1 MKKIHV
7 LIVDDSAVV
16 RQILREILS
25 SDDGI
30 EVVGTAADPYI
41 ARKKIKK
48 LCPDV
53 ITLDVE
59 MPKMDGISFLRN
71 LMRLRPM
78 PVIMVSSLTE
88 EGADIALEA
97 LGLGAVDYVSKPKED
112 VAENLAEY
120 SQEIIDKVKA
130 AASARIV
137 SSPHD
142 EAGVYSSDS
151 DKQAIGPSHS
161 TTTVLKKS
169 PQSKII
175 TRINEKIIAI
185 GASTGGTEAIKE
197 ILINMNADSPAM
209 VITQHIPSA
218 FSAAFA
224 RRMNTVSSMLVGE
237 AKHGEQIKSGHVY
250 IAPGDKHLVLEK
262 KAGKYY
268 CVLDDGDLVNRHK
281 PSVDVLFRS
290 VAQSAGSNAIGIILT
305 GMGVDGARGLGEM
318 RETGAITLAQDERS
332 SVVWGMPGA
341 AVKLNVVD
349 HVMPVNSMASKL
361 STLLREY

>member
-1 MKKIHV
+1 MKKVHV

-30 EVVGTAADPYI
+30 EVVGTAADPYV
-41 ARKKIKK
+41 AREKIKK

-97 LGLGAVDYVSKPKED
+97 LGLGAVDYVSKPKVD
-112 VAENLAEY
+112 VAENLVEY

-130 AASARIV
+130 AASAKINQPG
-137 SSPHD
+137 SD
-142 EAGVYSSDS
+142 ESGDVVKDS
-151 DKQAIGPSHS
+151 VKHEALVSHS
-161 TTTVLKKS
+161 TTTVLQKSPVKKS
-169 PQSKII
+169 GASE
-175 TRINEKIIAI
+175 RVIAI

-197 ILINMNADSPAM
+197 ILVNMKADSPAM
-209 VITQHIPSA
+209 VITQHIPRA
-218 FSAAFA
+218 FSTAFA
-224 RRMNTVSSMLVGE
+224 RRMNTISSMLVGE
-237 AKHGEQIKSGHVY
+237 ARHGEKIKPGHVY
-250 IAPGDKHLVLEK
+250 IAPGDQHLMLEK
-262 KAGKYY
+262 KAGEFY
-268 CVLDDGDLVNRHK
+268 CVLDDGDPVNRHK

-290 VAQSAGSNAIGIILT
+290 VAQTVGSSAIGIILT
-305 GMGVDGARGLGEM
+305 GMGADGARGLGEM
-318 RETGAITLAQDERS
+318 REMGAITMAQDEQS

-349 HVMPVNSMASKL
+349 HVMPLNNMANKL
-361 STLLREY
+361 TALLRE

>member
-30 EVVGTAADPYI
+30 EVVGTASDPYV
-41 ARKKIKK
+41 AREKIKK

-78 PVIMVSSLTE
+78 PVIMISSLTE

-112 VAENLAEY
+112 IADNLADY
-120 SQEIIDKVKA
+120 SQEIIGKVKA
-130 AASARIV
+130 AASAKIIPGIHDGISTSKNSFIKPAV
-137 SSPHD
+137 SRKD
-142 EAGVYSSDS
+142 ATV
-151 DKQAIGPSHS
+151 
-161 TTTVLKKS
+161 TVLKKS
-169 PQSKII
+169 SLAKVSIED
-175 TRINEKIIAI
+175 TIIAI

-197 ILINMNADSPAM
+197 ILINMKAESPGI
-209 VITQHIPSA
+209 VITQHIPRA

-224 RRMNTVSSMLVGE
+224 RRMNTISPMLVGE
-237 AKHGEQIKSGHVY
+237 AEDGQQIKPGHVY
-250 IAPGDKHLVLEK
+250 IAPGDLHLMLK
-262 KAGKYY
+262 KIKGKYY
-268 CVLDDGDLVNRHK
+268 CVLIDGDPVNRHK

-290 VAQSAGSNAIGIILT
+290 VAKNVGSNAIGIILT
-305 GMGVDGARGLGEM
+305 GMGADGARGLGEM
-318 RETGAITLAQDERS
+318 RATGAITMAQNEQS

-341 AVKLNVVD
+341 AVKLNAVD
-349 HVMPVNSMASKL
+349 HVLPVSSIAGKL
-361 STLLREY
+361 STILRE

>member
-30 EVVGTAADPYI
+30 EVVGTAADPYV
-41 ARKKIKK
+41 AREKIKK

-53 ITLDVE
+53 LTLDVE

-97 LGLGAVDYVSKPKED
+97 LGLGAVDYVCKPKENI
-112 VAENLAEY
+112 AENLADY

-130 AASARIV
+130 AASAKII
-137 SSPHD
+137 SSAHD
-142 EAGVYSSDS
+142 DASTGKSKFVNPAVVR
-151 DKQAIGPSHS
+151 KHS
-161 TTTVLKKS
+161 ITTVLKKS
-169 PQSKII
+169 PLAEGK
-175 TRINEKIIAI
+175 TDETIIAM

-197 ILINMNADSPAM
+197 ILTNMKADSPGI
-209 VITQHIPSA
+209 VITQHIPRA

-224 RRMNTVSSMLVGE
+224 RRMNTVSPMLVGE
-237 AKHGEQIKSGHVY
+237 AEDGQQIKPGHVY
-250 IAPGDKHLVLEK
+250 IAPGDQHLVLK
-262 KAGKYY
+262 KRGGKYY
-268 CVLDDGDLVNRHK
+268 CALFDGSPVNRHK

-290 VAQSAGSNAIGIILT
+290 VAQNVGANAIGIILT
-305 GMGVDGARGLGEM
+305 GMGADGARGLGEM
-318 RETGAITLAQDERS
+318 REIGAITMAQDEQS

-349 HVMPVNSMASKL
+349 HVLPVKSIAGKL
-361 STLLREY
+361 FTILRE

>member
-25 SDDGI
+25 SDEGI
-30 EVVGTAADPYI
+30 EVVGTASDPYV
-41 ARKKIKK
+41 AREKIKK

-97 LGLGAVDYVSKPKED
+97 LGLGAVDYVCKPKENIAD
-112 VAENLAEY
+112 NLVEY
-120 SQEIIDKVKA
+120 SQEIINKVKA
-130 AASARIV
+130 AASAKIISNINERV
-137 SSPHD
+137 SAGKKDFTSPVIESAH
-142 EAGVYSSDS
+142 
-151 DKQAIGPSHS
+151 H
-161 TTTVLKKS
+161 TTKVLKKS
-169 PQSKII
+169 PII
-175 TRINEKIIAI
+175 KAKAHERIIAI

-197 ILINMNADSPAM
+197 ILINMKADSPAT
-209 VITQHIPSA
+209 VIAQHIPRA

-224 RRMNTVSSMLVGE
+224 RRMDTISPMVVCE
-237 AKHGEQIKSGHVY
+237 AEHGQQIFPGHVY
-250 IAPGDKHLVLEK
+250 IAPGDQHLVVKQNKGE
-262 KAGKYY
+262 YF
-268 CVLDDGDLVNRHK
+268 CVLDDGDPVNRHK

-290 VAQSAGSNAIGIILT
+290 VAQNAGSNAIGIILT
-305 GMGVDGARGLGEM
+305 GMGADGARGLGEM
-318 RETGAITLAQDERS
+318 RETGAITLAQDENS

-341 AVKLNVVD
+341 AVKLNAVD
-349 HVMPVNSMASKL
+349 HVLPVGSIADKL
-361 STLLREY
+361 AALLRE

>member
-25 SDDGI
+25 SDEGI
-30 EVVGTAADPYI
+30 EVVGTAADPYV
-41 ARKKIKK
+41 AREKIKK

-53 ITLDVE
+53 LTLDVE

-97 LGLGAVDYVSKPKED
+97 LGLGAIDYVSKPKED

-120 SQEIIDKVKA
+120 SQEIINKVKA
-130 AASARIV
+130 AASVKIG
-137 SSPHD
+137 SSSNEDASANVKDIAKPTVD
-142 EAGVYSSDS
+142 E
-151 DKQAIGPSHS
+151 KHS
-161 TTTVLKKS
+161 TSKVLNKS
-169 PQSKII
+169 SLNKAK
-175 TRINEKIIAI
+175 TSERIIAI

-197 ILINMNADSPAM
+197 ILVDMKADSPAM
-209 VITQHIPSA
+209 VIAQHIPRA
-218 FSAAFA
+218 FSTAFA
-224 RRMNTVSSMLVGE
+224 RRMNTVSPMIVCE
-237 AKHGEQIKSGHVY
+237 AENGQEIKPGHVY
-250 IAPGDKHLVLEK
+250 IAPGDQHLVLK
-262 KAGKYY
+262 QNGGKYF
-268 CVLDDGDLVNRHK
+268 CVLDDGDPVNRHK

-290 VAQSAGSNAIGIILT
+290 VAQNAASNAIGIILT
-305 GMGVDGARGLGEM
+305 GMGADGARGLGEM
-318 RETGAITLAQDERS
+318 RETGAVTIAQDEKS

-341 AVKLNVVD
+341 AVKMNVADYVL
-349 HVMPVNSMASKL
+349 PVNSIAGKL
-361 STLLREY
+361 AAMLRE

>member
-1 MKKIHV
+1 MKKVHV

-30 EVVGTAADPYI
+30 EVVGTAADPYV
-41 ARKKIKK
+41 AREKIKK

-97 LGLGAVDYVSKPKED
+97 LGLGAIDYVSKPKED
-112 VAENLAEY
+112 IAENLAEY

-137 SSPHD
+137 SSAHD
-142 EAGVYSSDS
+142 ESSVDS
-151 DKQAIGPSHS
+151 PDSIKQAAEPSHS
-161 TTTVLKKS
+161 TTTVLNKS
-169 PQSKII
+169 PRSK
-175 TRINEKIIAI
+175 TKSKTNERIIAI

-197 ILINMNADSPAM
+197 ILINMKADSPAM

-237 AKHGEQIKSGHVY
+237 AKHGEEIKYGHVY
-250 IAPGDKHLVLEK
+250 IAPGDRHLVLTK

-268 CVLDDGDLVNRHK
+268 CVLDDGDPVNRHK

-290 VAQSAGSNAIGIILT
+290 VAQNAGSNAIGVILT
-305 GMGVDGARGLGEM
+305 GMGADGARGLGEM
-318 RETGAITLAQDERS
+318 RETGAITMAQDEQS
-332 SVVWGMPGA
+332 SVVWGMPGT
-341 AVKLNVVD
+341 AVKLNAVD
-349 HVMPVNSMASKL
+349 HVMSVNNIASKL
-361 STLLREY
+361 TNLLRE